1 MRKEAHE
8 FAARIAGN
16 ISRLIVAV
24 ATAVVVLGGFH
35 ATAQTATSYP
45 SKPIR
50 IVVPF
55 PPGGATDILARAIG
69 FELQKA
75 WGHSVVIENKP
86 GAGGNTGA
94 DLVAKSPPD
103 GYTLVMATVGTH
115 AINMSLYAKMPY
127 DAVKDFD
134 PVVLVAGVP
143 NLLVVHPSV
152 NARTVKELTAL
163 AKAQPGKLNVASSGN
178 GTSIHL
184 AAELYKQMAG
194 VDILHVPYK
203 GSAPAVADLLG
214 GQVQMMFDN
223 MPVSLPHAKAGKLRA
238 LAVTSLKRSPALPDV
253 PTMDEEGL
261 KGFDATS
268 WFGLLAPAGTP
279 KDIVAKLNAASVAA
293 LATPDMRERLAAQG
307 ADPVGNTPEQFAA
320 FIKAEI
326 EKWAK
331 IVKASGARV
340 D

>member
-1 MRKEAHE
+1 MRLV
-8 FAARIAGN
+8 AR
-16 ISRLIVAV
+16 LFCAV
-24 ATAVVVLGGFH
+24 AIAAAASAGFP
-35 ATAQTATSYP
+35 ASAQGAASYP
-45 SKPIR
+45 IKPIK

-55 PPGGATDILARAIG
+55 PPGGATDIMARAIG

-75 WGHSVVIENKP
+75 LGQSVIIENKP
-86 GAGGNTGA
+86 GAGGNSGA
-94 DLVAKSPPD
+94 DLVAKSPAD
-103 GYTLVMATVGTH
+103 GYTLVMGTVGTH

-127 DAVKDFD
+127 DAVKDFE

-143 NLLVVHPSV
+143 NLLVVHPAV
-152 NARTVKELTAL
+152 NAKTVSELTAL

-184 AAELYKQMAG
+184 SAELYKQMAG

-203 GSAPAVADLLG
+203 GSSPAVADLLG

-223 MPVSLPHAKAGKLRA
+223 MPVSLPHVKAGKLRA
-238 LAVTSLKRSPALPDV
+238 LAVTSMKRSPALPDV

-279 KDIVAKLNAASVAA
+279 KDIVAKLNAASVKA
-293 LATPDMRERLAAQG
+293 LASPEMRERLAAQG
-307 ADPVGNTPEQFAA
+307 ADPVGNSPEQFAA
-320 FIKAEI
+320 FIKSEI
-326 EKWAK
+326 DKWAK